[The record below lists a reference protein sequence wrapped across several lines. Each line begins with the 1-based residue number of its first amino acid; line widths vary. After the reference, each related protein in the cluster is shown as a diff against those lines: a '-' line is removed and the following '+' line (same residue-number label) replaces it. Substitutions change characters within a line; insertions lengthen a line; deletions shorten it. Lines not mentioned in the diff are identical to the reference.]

1 MTLEANPEEVEDFP
15 LQPISAGPDGD
26 ERIHNRVAGGEAHL
40 QTQAGAPGNRNKL
53 IGGLK
58 ARLERIAVEAGG
70 VAQQIKLEFLV
81 SATALGNVAQYVAR
95 NDDGSL
101 AAKLDHFTDRVG
113 IPSTQSLDHNISNLV
128 AVVRHSSR
136 ILQLRRLFM
145 PVERALFPEINVPN
159 QEDGNVHEHL
169 CEAIAPHLYRM
180 PDHVPINVSPGIQE
194 DRFYVKQDK
203 DHGYEVKLHGERLA
217 CVARGFHPALV
228 SLLFS
233 AIW

>member
-1 MTLEANPEEVEDFP
+1 MPSLAISRTCERTQNAFLEKTREEQ
-15 LQPISAGPDGD
+15 LWLSAVKSL
-26 ERIHNRVAGGEAHL
+26 NL
-40 QTQAGAPGNRNKL
+40 KL
-53 IGGLK
+53 I
-58 ARLERIAVEAGG
+58 
-70 VAQQIKLEFLV
+70 
-81 SATALGNVAQYVAR
+81 SATARGNVAQHVAR

-145 PVERALFPEINVPN
+145 PVERALFPEIDVPN
-159 QEDGNVHEHL
+159 QQDGNVHEHL
-169 CEAIAPHLYRM
+169 CEAISPHLYRM
-180 PDHVPINVSPGIQE
+180 PDHVPVNVSPGIQE

-217 CVARGFHPALV
+217 CVARRFHPALV

-233 AIW
+233 AIWAPPSD